1 MLKLSAGCFVG
12 AWAQVLLIHLS
23 GHLHWDNR
31 LLWVPMA
38 LLAVPTLMGASAW
51 EYDEERVPLL
61 VLAVAGFGSLLM
73 YAVFYVF
80 LFALGGH

>member
-12 AWAQVLLIHLS
+12 AWALLVLIQLS
-23 GHLHWDNR
+23 GHLHWNNR
-31 LLWVPMA
+31 LLWVPVA
-38 LLAVPTLMGASAW
+38 LLAVPTLIGASAW

-61 VLAVAGFGSLLM
+61 VLAIAGFASLLL

-80 LFALGGH
+80 LFALGGR